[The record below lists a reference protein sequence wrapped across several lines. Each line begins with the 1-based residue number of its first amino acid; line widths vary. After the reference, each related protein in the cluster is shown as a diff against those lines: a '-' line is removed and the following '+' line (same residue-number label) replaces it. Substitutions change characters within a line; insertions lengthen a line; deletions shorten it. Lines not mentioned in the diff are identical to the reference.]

1 MKNYYNNTNT
11 TPAQTSDNNNIP
23 GKEILTYATRS
34 CEVLARTGEWRMT
47 DVALEDLIQDT
58 AIKAVMYWD
67 SYDPAKSKLSTWISR
82 IAKNCYKDASD
93 KEMRRR
99 MMFRSLDAR
108 LRKNDEDSAPVREFA
123 ANWGEADREAETNE
137 AIDHIEDVIDSLP
150 ENQRYIL
157 GLHLNEEMKPKQM
170 AEQIGCTANA
180 ASMHLCRARK
190 TVREKLGEEFL
201 ADYGFAA

>member
-11 TPAQTSDNNNIP
+11 TPAQTSDNNIP

-58 AIKAVMYWD
+58 ATKAVLYWD

-93 KEMRRR
+93 KEMKYR
-99 MMFRSLDAR
+99 MTFRPLDAR
-108 LRKNDEDSAPVREFA
+108 PRNDDEDIAPVREFA
-123 ANWGEADREAETNE
+123 ATGWEADREAETNE
-137 AIDHIEDVIDSLP
+137 AVDHIEDVIDSLP

-180 ASMHLCRARK
+180 VSLHLCRARK

>member
-1 MKNYYNNTNT
+1 MMKNYDTAHT
-11 TPAQTSDNNNIP
+11 APAQTSDKNIP
-23 GKEILTYATRS
+23 AKEAMDYATRS

-58 AIKAVMYWD
+58 IFKALKYWD

-108 LRKNDEDSAPVREFA
+108 PRKDDEDSAPVREFA

-137 AIDHIEDVIDSLP
+137 AVDHIEDVIDSLP

-157 GLHLNEEMKPKQM
+157 GLHLNEEMKPRQM

-180 ASMHLCRARK
+180 ASLHLCRARK
-190 TVREKLGEEFL
+190 TVRERLGEEFL